1 MLKILNLSSLK
12 NEMNPT
18 VHCKDTTLEPT
29 NFLIALRFVSSL
41 NDTKKAEFL
50 FWDALTFMAF
60 VLKDQR
66 PDMFVYVIGP
76 EGKDFWYRLY

>member
-1 MLKILNLSSLK
+1 MKRTKPKYQMYIAFS
-12 NEMNPT
+12 EIT
-18 VHCKDTTLEPT
+18 DTMLEPT